1 MHKVATS
8 LKAMYFNTNIYDQD
22 VIFRKLLNDMEA
34 VGHKPENNEIVRR
47 FAPALVSKERTVLAD
62 LSEMADNGWNLII
75 DGVKLYMPSM
85 TTVESQFHSR
95 QSLVWYVEITPEMK
109 EAYEK
114 QLYCKRCGTQYNSL
128 GLRTKE
134 DVVIAAPMY
143 DGYFWCPHCLE
154 DHKLQKQDFASIQLR
169 KFCERNQHKST
180 GYSLNIP
187 YDDLMRRNVNN
198 RMDGI
203 YTSSAE
209 MKAEGENLT
218 RIKTNLLV
226 REWCHERGLD
236 FKNVTTADDV
246 AYHWFAADPIND
258 GVAEVMHEKLV
269 YFPAKYR
276 LHLHNQRV
284 INDPREQYAEV

>member
-8 LKAMYFNTNIYDQD
+8 LKAMYFNTNIYAQD
-22 VIFRKLLNDMEA
+22 VILRKLLNNMEA

-47 FAPALVSKERTVLAD
+47 FAQALVSKERSVFAD
-62 LSEMADNGWNLII
+62 GNGRQRLELII

-85 TTVESQFHSR
+85 TMVESQFHSR
-95 QSLVWYVEITPEMK
+95 QTGWYVEITPEMK

-114 QLYCKRCGTQYNSL
+114 QLYCKRCGTQYSSL
-128 GLRTKE
+128 GLRGHG
-134 DVVIAAPMY
+134 DVVIAAPVY
-143 DGYFWCPHCLE
+143 EGHFWCPHCLE
-154 DHKLQKQDFASIQLR
+154 DHKLQKHEFASIQLR

-203 YTSSAE
+203 YMNNAEE

-236 FKNVTTADDV
+236 FKNVTTADDG

-284 INDPREQYAEV
+284 INDPREQYAEA